1 MFKVFAI
8 VSVLALAVYC
18 APLGWNSAEEAKS
31 EMTAA
36 GISSQ
41 TADGI
46 IRIAED
52 YATLRPSGGGA
63 DRVAARAAFHKFLSA
78 LETYIKTQS
87 PADQAAY
94 QSFIAKKKVEF
105 DAEHN

>member
-1 MFKVFAI
+1 MIKIIVALSVFT
-8 VSVLALAVYC
+8 LAVYC
-18 APLGWNSAEEAKS
+18 APLGWKSAEEAKS

-41 TADGI
+41 AADGI

-52 YATLRPSGGGA
+52 YSTLRPSGGGS

-94 QSFIAKKKVEF
+94 QSFIANKGTF
-105 DAEHN
+105 